1 MMHIIHI
8 VHDAYDADNTRTVV
22 SVVQLSRSAPA
33 TMQRKCPTCVCV
45 CVCVCVCIHTH
56 TYMHACIHVYT
67 HMYMIYIDLDTDI
80 HIHVHLD
87 FLNKRDHLI
96 LRQAPLMVIRVRV
109 CDRKE
114 GSQALRSQRNS
125 KRQDTASTRALCASS
140 KDLQRTY
147 MAKETY

>member
-67 HMYMIYIDLDTDI
+67 HMYMIYIDLDTDYI
-80 HIHVHLD
+80 YMYTWTFSTNAIISSFDRL
-87 FLNKRDHLI
+87 
-96 LRQAPLMVIRVRV
+96 PLWSSGSVF